1 MLRERPAPPGVPAQL
16 DVEVYWD
23 RGEALIIVRGKLD
36 GVSAADLAERVIEI
50 AKVLEALNTEPRRVV
65 VDLAGAGFVNEAA
78 VRALDAARQQ
88 LSAGCTLLLCSPS
101 RTARNI
107 LEPAGLVDDGS
118 AVNGQAA
125 SAARRRK
132 SRG

>member
-1 MLRERPAPPGVPAQL
+1 MLRERPAQPGVPAQL

-88 LSAGCTLLLCSPS
+88 LSAGCTLLLRSPS
-101 RTARNI
+101 R
-107 LEPAGLVDDGS
+107 
-118 AVNGQAA
+118 
-125 SAARRRK
+125 AARKIPEPRA
-132 SRG
+132 